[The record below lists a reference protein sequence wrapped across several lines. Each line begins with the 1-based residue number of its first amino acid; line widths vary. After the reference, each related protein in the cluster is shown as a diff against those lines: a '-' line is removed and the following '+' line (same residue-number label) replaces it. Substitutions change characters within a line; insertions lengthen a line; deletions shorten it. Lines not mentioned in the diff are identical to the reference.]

1 MKRGYKI
8 KARNRI
14 KNGCN
19 FPSLMKIT
27 KYPSGTFSTYNFL
40 GPYAF

>member
-14 KNGCN
+14 KNGYN
-19 FPSLMKIT
+19 FPHLMSIS
-27 KYPSGTFSTYNFL
+27 KYPSNTFSTYRFP
-40 GPYAF
+40 GYYAF